1 MDDEKEHDKPVAG
14 GGRSAP
20 APSVLLPADPQPAQT
35 PATILGDD
43 CENLIPDTLMNVED
57 ETDDDEQS
65 AGGGRCA
72 APLHGQLMGIGNTGA
87 SPAMDGGG
95 KGDDPVA
102 LCPASGLDKGGTT
115 VAPSSA
121 NLNQRLRIEPFEKQ
135 SPLSSTY
142 FDTITA
148 ALAANP
154 NHGAEEETLCSNTK
168 SPSGNETILKSAF
181 EPLLLSPALSPQTVQ
196 PPQRS
201 AGWSLDSVPPV
212 DEDELGS
219 SWNMIMETSEVDDFF
234 RSTDDEGVVPLELK
248 ASAGLGIEADVG
260 AGVAQDTVRLS
271 SKGLPG
277 SRLPMEELSIELSRK
292 VKKPKGAESRRRD
305 VFG

>member
-1 MDDEKEHDKPVAG
+1 MDDETEHDKPVVG
-14 GGRSAP
+14 DGRSVP
-20 APSVLLPADPQPAQT
+20 ARSVLLPADPQPAQT

-43 CENLIPDTLMNVED
+43 CENLIRDTLMNVDD

-72 APLHGQLMGIGNTGA
+72 APLSGQLTVTGNTGA

-102 LCPASGLDKGGTT
+102 LCPASGLDMGGTT
-115 VAPSSA
+115 VAQSSTD
-121 NLNQRLRIEPFEKQ
+121 LNPCLQIEPFEKQ
-135 SPLSSTY
+135 SPLSSPY
-142 FDTITA
+142 FDTMTA

-154 NHGAEEETLCSNTK
+154 NHGAEEETLRSNTR
-168 SPSGNETILKSAF
+168 SPSGNDAIMKPAF

-219 SWNMIMETSEVDDFF
+219 SWNMIMETSEVDNFF
-234 RSTDDEGVVPLELK
+234 RSTDDEGSVPLEWK
-248 ASAGLGIEADVG
+248 ASEGLGIEADVG
-260 AGVAQDTVRLS
+260 AGVAQDAVRLS

-277 SRLPMEELSIELSRK
+277 SRLPMEEVSIELSRK
-292 VKKPKGAESRRRD
+292 VKKTKG
-305 VFG
+305 GGI